1 MYTVLHTHASSGRY
15 LQLWYYL
22 NRKQCHSPRSHCSG
36 EVTMA
41 LGRPIVGIVADVHR
55 HMEGHHYAEVS
66 SVFGLDS
73 EEFRSLQQAGVKIK
87 PAQFEK
93 AADRFQ
99 V

>member
-1 MYTVLHTHASSGRY
+1 
-15 LQLWYYL
+15 
-22 NRKQCHSPRSHCSG
+22 
-36 EVTMA
+36 MA

-73 EEFRSLQQAGVKIK
+73 EEFLCLQQAGVKIK

-93 AADRFQ
+93 ATDRLQ
-99 V
+99 VRIAY